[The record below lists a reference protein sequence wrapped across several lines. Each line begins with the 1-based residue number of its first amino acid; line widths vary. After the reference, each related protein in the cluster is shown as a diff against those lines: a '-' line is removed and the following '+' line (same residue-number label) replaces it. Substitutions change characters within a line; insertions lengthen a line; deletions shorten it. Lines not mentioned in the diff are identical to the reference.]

1 MERPI
6 HYEIH
11 VTVRTQEVQRFMDV
25 CSEIRVKPIV
35 LDLQKKGGSGSVQ
48 DVMTS
53 SKITGTD
60 FDAIL
65 ENRMVSDALSS
76 RGFEVVREKIE
87 TVPWHPKAV
96 VYDPDTDK
104 DGYFEAHIP
113 IIVASEDEKTFLS
126 DTCQSQGLHL
136 SRNPFKTF
144 DNGTYV
150 QFITLRRK
158 VPVDKFRQL
167 VSATVLG
174 FLRNGI
180 SISGSPEIEF
190 ALYDSNVNH
199 DADWINS

>member
-1 MERPI
+1 MDKPI

-11 VTVRTQEVQRFMDV
+11 VTVRTTEVQRFIDMCD
-25 CSEIRVKPIV
+25 EIGVKPIV
-35 LDLQKKGGSGSVQ
+35 LDLQKKDGSGSIQ

-53 SKITGTD
+53 SKLTGD
-60 FDAIL
+60 DA
-65 ENRMVSDALSS
+65 DAWNKMKDVVWYLSAK
-76 RGFEVVREKIE
+76 GFEVVREKIE

-126 DTCQSQGLHL
+126 GVCQSQGLHL

-158 VPVDKFRQL
+158 IQADKFKQL
-167 VSATVLG
+167 VSTVVLG

-180 SISGSPEIEF
+180 SISGSPEVEY

-199 DADWINS
+199 DAAWISS